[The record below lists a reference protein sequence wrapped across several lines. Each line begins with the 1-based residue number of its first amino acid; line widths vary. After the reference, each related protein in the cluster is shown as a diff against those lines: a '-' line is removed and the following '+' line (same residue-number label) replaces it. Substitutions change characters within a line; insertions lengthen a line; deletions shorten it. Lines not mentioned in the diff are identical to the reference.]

1 MQAIEAFLTGRIWIR
16 QFIPFPQ
23 ELIQAAIDQ
32 GDAIVASGISADGQ
46 CARCLETS
54 PEYVIPYT
62 CATCGTVCRYC
73 RACIKMGRISSCTE
87 LVLWRTPAVIN
98 ARPRAFGW
106 AGNLTPL
113 QESATKAISESI
125 HKREDHLLYAVCGA
139 GKTEILFFPVYEALQ
154 KGLRICIAAPRTDVI
169 LELSPRFKQAFPD
182 AVIHTL
188 YGDSPEQSGYGEII
202 LATTHQLQRFQ
213 EAFDLLF
220 VDEADAFPYSLD
232 PSLERAVKK
241 AGKRSAP
248 VIYISA
254 TPSHAL
260 QKQITRH
267 TTIFRRY
274 HGAPLPVP
282 AYRALWNYE
291 RHIRNGKIPPP
302 LKKWIEDKLQKQQP
316 FLLFFPSIQ
325 LIEQAIPL
333 LQKIDSTIAAVH
345 SKDPQRKEKVMQLRG
360 GALSGLA
367 TSTILE
373 RGITIPHL
381 QVAVIGADHRVF
393 DRSALIQIAGRV
405 GRSATDPAGEVI
417 FFHNGITRQMDAARQ
432 EILFYNKE
440 GKA

>member
-1 MQAIEAFLTGRIWIR
+1 MQAIEAFLTGRIWIK
-16 QFIPFPQ
+16 QFIPFPEEVIQ
-23 ELIQAAIDQ
+23 EATEKGSAR
-32 GDAIVASGISADGQ
+32 VVSGISADGQ

-54 PEYVIPYT
+54 PDYVIPFQ
-62 CATCGTVCRYC
+62 CATCGEVCRYC
-73 RACIKMGRISSCTE
+73 RTCIKMGRISSCTE
-87 LVLWRTPAVIN
+87 LVLWTSPALPKS
-98 ARPRAFGW
+98 APRAFGW
-106 AGNLTPL
+106 VGSLTPQ
-113 QESATKAISESI
+113 QETASKAISESI
-125 HKREDHLLYAVCGA
+125 RKQEDHLLYAVCGA
-139 GKTEILFFPVYEALQ
+139 GKTEILFSPIHEALQ
-154 KGLRICIAAPRTDVI
+154 KGLRICVAAPRTDVI

-188 YGDSPEQSGYGEII
+188 YGDSPEQTGYGEII
-202 LATTHQLQRFQ
+202 LATTHQLYRFQ

-241 AGKRSAP
+241 AGKPSAP

-254 TPSHAL
+254 TPSKTL
-260 QKQITRH
+260 RKQIAGH
-267 TTIFRRY
+267 STIFRRY

-282 AYRALWNYE
+282 VYRAMWNYE
-291 RHIRNGKIPPP
+291 HHLRKGKLPSP
-302 LKKWIEDKLQKQQP
+302 LKDWIEDKLQKKQP

-325 LIEQAIPL
+325 LIELASPL
-333 LQKIDSTIAAVH
+333 LYKIDCAIAAVH
-345 SKDPQRKEKVMQLRG
+345 SKDPQRKEKVMQLRE
-360 GALSGLA
+360 GALAGLA

-393 DRSALIQIAGRV
+393 DRAALIQIAGRV
-405 GRSATDPAGEVI
+405 GRNAKDPTGDVI

>member
-1 MQAIEAFLTGRIWIR
+1 MQAIEAFLTGRIWIK

-23 ELIQAAIDQ
+23 ELIQQAIDQ
-32 GDAIVASGISADGQ
+32 GNAIVVNGISADGE
-46 CARCLETS
+46 CTRCHETS
-54 PEYVIPYT
+54 TEYVIPFP
-62 CATCGTVCRYC
+62 CATCGKVCSYC
-73 RACIKMGRISSCTE
+73 RRCIKMGRISSCTE
-87 LVLWRTPAVIN
+87 LVLWQTPAAAN
-98 ARPRAFGW
+98 AGPRAFGW

-113 QESATKAISESI
+113 QENASKAISKSI
-125 HKREDHLLYAVCGA
+125 RKREDHLLYAVCGA
-139 GKTEILFFPVYEALQ
+139 GKTEILFSPIHEALQ
-154 KGLRICIAAPRTDVI
+154 KGLRICVAAPRTDVI

-182 AVIHTL
+182 ATIHTL
-188 YGDSPEQSGYGEII
+188 YGESPEQSGYAEII
-202 LATTHQLQRFQ
+202 LATTHQLYRFH

-241 AGKRSAP
+241 AGKPSAP

-254 TPSHAL
+254 TPSKTL
-260 QKQITRH
+260 QNRISAQS
-267 TTIFRRY
+267 TIFKRY

-291 RHIRNGKIPPP
+291 RQIRKEKVPAA
-302 LKKWIEDKLQKQQP
+302 LKYWIEDKLQKQQP
-316 FLLFFPSIQ
+316 FLLFFPSVQ
-325 LIEQAIPL
+325 LIEQASPL
-333 LQKIDSTIAAVH
+333 LQKIDPTIAAVH
-345 SKDPQRKEKVMQLRG
+345 SKDPQRKEKVMQLRE

-393 DRSALIQIAGRV
+393 DRAALIQIAGRV
-405 GRSATDPAGEVI
+405 GRSTKDPGGEVI
-417 FFHNGITRQMDAARQ
+417 FFHNGITRQMDAARH

-440 GKA
+440 GRA